1 MLLLCLARFC
11 LLGEDGADCLEILVD
26 CSHMPPDLLG
36 ASALPD
42 NPTNATDKQ
51 DKIRDVKRDC

>member
-11 LLGEDGADCLEILVD
+11 LLGENGANFFEILVD
-26 CSHMPPDLLG
+26 RSHMLFDLLG

-42 NPTNATDKQ
+42 DPTNATDKQ
-51 DKIRDVKRDC
+51 DKIRSVKRDC